1 MCRRQV
7 EDVKVSGRDSSANH
21 ALGVPAVSE
30 VEAGELRCADGA
42 EGADRLDAVDEVASR
57 DVAPILAH
65 VLVDRQQSIRIR
77 KGKGPE
83 DDRLHGAEDGRCGA
97 DAERERE
104 HCDGREA
111 RASGKLPAGKLHVL
125 SELREILRAA
135 HVVIPLLSKRA
146 TSRVH
151 PVDVPEPSYRGL
163 ARLRRRHASFDEL
176 ARSHVDVEGQLRVDF
191 VLDPGPPEPRAQPLP
206 ELHAGSS
213 TLDTPAAKRAH
224 CSVSAAS
231 WRRPLGVMR

>member
-1 MCRRQV
+1 MFVVHRLALRREGDGYPQLVAVRGVVEPGGHDADDVVGPFVERDATADDTRIAAEPPHPEAMTQHDDLFSPGLIFFFREDSALRRRQV
-7 EDVKVSGRDSSANH
+7 EDVEVSGRDSSANH
-21 ALGVPAVSE
+21 ALRVPAVSE

-125 SELREILRAA
+125 S
-135 HVVIPLLSKRA
+135 
-146 TSRVH
+146 
-151 PVDVPEPSYRGL
+151 
-163 ARLRRRHASFDEL
+163 
-176 ARSHVDVEGQLRVDF
+176 
-191 VLDPGPPEPRAQPLP
+191 
-206 ELHAGSS
+206 
-213 TLDTPAAKRAH
+213 
-224 CSVSAAS
+224 
-231 WRRPLGVMR
+231 